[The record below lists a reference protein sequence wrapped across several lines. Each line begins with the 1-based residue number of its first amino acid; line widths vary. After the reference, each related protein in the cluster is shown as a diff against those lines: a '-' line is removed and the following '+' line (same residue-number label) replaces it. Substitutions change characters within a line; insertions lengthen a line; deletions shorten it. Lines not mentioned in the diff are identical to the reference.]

1 MDIWGDQFEES
12 IKEKRKLFG
21 QETESAATSRVTSPA
36 KQDESQ
42 AKQDESQAKKM
53 TKISSTASLDMFA
66 ETLQPN
72 MFNEL
77 DVSLYQ
83 LVSLRDAD

>member
-1 MDIWGDQFEES
+1 MWGEKFEES

-21 QETESAATSRVTSPA
+21 QDIDSASTSRMQSPT

-42 AKQDESQAKKM
+42 ANKM

-66 ETLQPN
+66 ETLQPD
-72 MFNEL
+72 MFSEQF
-77 DVSLYQ
+77 DVSLTPKTYWCLNHMQ
-83 LVSLRDAD
+83 S